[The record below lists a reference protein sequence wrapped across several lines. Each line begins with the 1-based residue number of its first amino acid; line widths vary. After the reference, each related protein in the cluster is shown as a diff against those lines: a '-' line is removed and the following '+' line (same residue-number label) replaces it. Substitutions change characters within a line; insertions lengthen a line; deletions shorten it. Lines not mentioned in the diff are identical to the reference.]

1 MVASKLVEG
10 QRPGHGFL
18 LCNFAGRWAEIEQ
31 VTEENV
37 IAELAG
43 IAFDDGCGDGCNLV
57 VKTAD
62 KLRALE
68 LLYKY
73 LGLGDKGGGLDKV
86 VIVDD
91 VGGSHADGL
100 GSTGRPHFCRGE
112 HRSPLQPLYGCPP
125 TTNRAISR

>member
-1 MVASKLVEG
+1 MD
-10 QRPGHGFL
+10 R
-18 LCNFAGRWAEIEQ
+18 

-43 IAFDDGCGDGCNLV
+43 IAFDNGCNDGCGLV

-68 LLYKY
+68 LLY
-73 LGLGDKGGGLDKV
+73 LGLGDRGGGVDKV

-91 VGGSHADGL
+91 V
-100 GSTGRPHFCRGE
+100 
-112 HRSPLQPLYGCPP
+112 
-125 TTNRAISR
+125 

>member
-1 MVASKLVEG
+1 MD
-10 QRPGHGFL
+10 R
-18 LCNFAGRWAEIEQ
+18 

-43 IAFDDGCGDGCNLV
+43 IAFDDGCNDGCGLV

-73 LGLGDKGGGLDKV
+73 LGLGDRGGAS
-86 VIVDD
+86 ICAN
-91 VGGSHADGL
+91 S
-100 GSTGRPHFCRGE
+100 RNRRG
-112 HRSPLQPLYGCPP
+112 
-125 TTNRAISR
+125 

>member
-1 MVASKLVEG
+1 MD
-10 QRPGHGFL
+10 R
-18 LCNFAGRWAEIEQ
+18 

-43 IAFDDGCGDGCNLV
+43 IAFDNGCNDGCGLV

-73 LGLGDKGGGLDKV
+73 LGLGRPGAAGL
-86 VIVDD
+86 I
-91 VGGSHADGL
+91 
-100 GSTGRPHFCRGE
+100 
-112 HRSPLQPLYGCPP
+112 RS
-125 TTNRAISR
+125 